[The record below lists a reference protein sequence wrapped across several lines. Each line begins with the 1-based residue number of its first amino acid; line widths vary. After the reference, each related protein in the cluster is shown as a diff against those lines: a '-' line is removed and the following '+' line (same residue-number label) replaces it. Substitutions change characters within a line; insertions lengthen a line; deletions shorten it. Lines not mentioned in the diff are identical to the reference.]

1 MYQALYRKWRPK
13 TFDDVVGQPHIT
25 ETLKGQLTA
34 DRVSHAY
41 LFVGTRGTGKTS
53 CAKILAKAVN
63 CEDLRDGNPCNA
75 CPACVGIDSGSI
87 LDVEELDAASNNG
100 VDHVR
105 ALRDEAIFTPA
116 AVKKRV
122 YIVDEVHMLST
133 AAFNALL
140 KILEEPP
147 PHLLFILATTEAH
160 KVPATILSRC
170 QRHAF
175 KRVSAADIKGR
186 LLAVSGQEGIALQED
201 AAELLSRLADGSV
214 RDAWALLDQCAT
226 GEMVDETLV
235 LDLVGLAGSDKIAEL
250 LRAIGS
256 RDVESALTLVNALY
270 SAGRD
275 MGSLLNELA
284 TLIRD
289 ILLIRMA
296 PAGSANLLSGGF
308 DRKIVD
314 NFAALT
320 AEWLVFA
327 LNQIT
332 ASLADLPRSANRKL
346 AAELCVIRLCN
357 VGISGDIDA
366 LQARVA
372 QLEQGIPAGKRP
384 TPPPAPPIQAIQAPS
399 PVLEDTPPWEE
410 ELTPPP
416 AEPVSTP
423 VLEPEPESE
432 VEPEPEPESPLE
444 PAQSIPAMDTDIWK
458 TILTCAQPEL
468 DVSIYTL
475 MSDGNEVC
483 AALDKQ
489 TLDLYI
495 ENEFTKAMAETK
507 DVQDAIRTAAQS
519 VTGAPI
525 QLKTHLGRPI
535 SGAGNSK
542 LDALTKK
549 GLPIVK
555 IK

>member
-25 ETLKGQLTA
+25 ETLKGQLMA

-63 CEDLRDGNPCNA
+63 CEDLQDGNPCNA
-75 CPACVGIDSGSI
+75 CPACAGIDSGSI

-186 LLAVSGQEGIALQED
+186 LLAVSAQEGIVLQED

-226 GEMVDETLV
+226 GETVDENLV
-235 LDLVGLAGSDKIAEL
+235 LDLVGLAGSDNIAEL
-250 LRAIGS
+250 LRATVG
-256 RDVESALTLVNALY
+256 RDVELALTLVNTLY
-270 SAGRD
+270 NAGRD

-296 PAGSANLLSGGF
+296 PVGSANLLSGGF
-308 DRKIVD
+308 DRKIMD
-314 NFAALT
+314 SFAPLT
-320 AEWLVFA
+320 TEWLMFA

-332 ASLADLPRSANRKL
+332 AALADLPRSANRKL

-372 QLEQGIPAGKRP
+372 QLEQGSPAGERP
-384 TPPPAPPIQAIQAPS
+384 IPS
-399 PVLEDTPPWEE
+399 PVPGIQPIQENTPVLAEPPPWEE
-410 ELTPPP
+410 ELTPHQ
-416 AEPVSTP
+416 AEPVSIP
-423 VLEPEPESE
+423 VMESN
-432 VEPEPEPESPLE
+432 PEPEPAPESLPE
-444 PAQSIPAMDTDIWK
+444 PPQATPAADTDIWK
-458 TILTCAQPEL
+458 TILTRAQPEL

-507 DVQDAIRTAAQS
+507 DVQDAIRRAADA

-525 QLKTHLGRPI
+525 QLKTHLGRPV
-535 SGAGNSK
+535 SGAWNSK
-542 LDALTKK
+542 LDALAKK

>member
-63 CEDLRDGNPCNA
+63 CEDLQDGNPCNA
-75 CPACVGIDSGSI
+75 CPACAGIDSGSI

-175 KRVSAADIKGR
+175 KRVSAVDIKER
-186 LLAVSGQEGIALQED
+186 LLAVSAQEGIVLQED

-226 GEMVDETLV
+226 GETVDESLV
-235 LDLVGLAGSDKIAEL
+235 LDLVGLAGSDNIAEL
-250 LRAIGS
+250 LRATVG
-256 RDVESALTLVNALY
+256 RDVESALTLVNTLY
-270 SAGRD
+270 RAGRD

-308 DRKIVD
+308 DRKVVD
-314 NFAALT
+314 NFASLT
-320 AEWLVFA
+320 TEWLMFA
-327 LNQIT
+327 LNQTT
-332 ASLADLPRSANRKL
+332 AALADLPRSANRKL

-372 QLEQGIPAGKRP
+372 QLEQGIPAGERP
-384 TPPPAPPIQAIQAPS
+384 TPVPAPPIPAEA
-399 PVLEDTPPWEE
+399 PVLADTPPWEE
-410 ELTPPP
+410 EITPPL
-416 AEPVSTP
+416 AEPMSIA
-423 VLEPEPESE
+423 EP
-432 VEPEPEPESPLE
+432 EPEPEPESVPE
-444 PAQSIPAMDTDIWK
+444 PEIEPPQAAPAVDTDIWK
-458 TILTCAQPEL
+458 TILTCAQSEL

-507 DVQDAIRTAAQS
+507 DVQDAIRKAAKS
-519 VTGAPI
+519 VTGAPVQI
-525 QLKTHLGRPI
+525 KTHLGRPI
-535 SGAGNSK
+535 GGAGNSK
-542 LDALTKK
+542 LAALTQK